1 MSQNAIGQSKNGF
14 KKISIRSLFSFP
26 FILQVTFAIW
36 ITGYFFFQ
44 NEKKTVNDFSNKLRV
59 NAINSL
65 KNDITDYLRS
75 PVQAIKLNIQAEKK
89 TPIDSQISSETL
101 KQFRR
106 LANVFSSLIDINI
119 GDNLGNYIG
128 IFRQLDNNF
137 VLKITEELPK
147 RNWYPLDFKGH
158 LGDLLKDEA
167 NYDPRLS
174 HWYQKAIASNDLV
187 WTSIY
192 PLGETS
198 DIGISA
204 TQAIFDPQGKPLYAI
219 AASLNLKR
227 ISEFLEK
234 SQISPNG
241 EAFIIERSGF
251 LVATSSKEPLVKTD
265 SEGKVQRIE
274 AVNSSNPLIG
284 EAIISTNKL
293 FGKIENIQGLQ
304 TIETTFRQSNSG
316 KTENEKQFIEI
327 FPYKDYAGIEWY
339 VFIVIPESDILSQS
353 NKDFTTLVWICIG
366 TGGILIFLGIQTAR
380 WIVKP
385 IFQLR
390 NVSLEIAAENFDLPV
405 PDTWIEEL
413 DILSKTF
420 NQMRRQVNQSRDQ
433 LQEYSRSLELKVEE
447 RTRELEKEIIDRISI
462 QNELEEKAVV
472 VSQHYK
478 VLNDLAKDRSMR
490 QGNIS
495 DNIQK
500 LTEAVAKTLNVERSS
515 VWLVKDERL
524 EWICLDLFLL
534 TSEEHIIEP
543 DFLSTSFPKYI
554 DKLQTELAI
563 SVNDALNDSRTS
575 ELTDNY
581 LVQYGITSILEI
593 PLRQNNEVVGM
604 LSIEHTGEPRSW
616 TLLEQSFA
624 RSIGDLVA
632 LAIESY
638 NRDLAEK
645 QLKAS
650 EERWQL
656 ALEGSNDGI
665 WDRNFQT
672 NEAFYSPRYN
682 TMLGYEQKELTT
694 VSDSWENL
702 IHPDD
707 LGLALKT
714 TNDYL
719 EKKIPHYILEHRLRC
734 KDGTYKWILSRATAL
749 FDENGNPLRMIG
761 SHTDITDRRNYEEE
775 LQKRANTLVLH
786 NEVLAKLASSENL
799 RQGDIRSNIQTLTE
813 SVAKTINVERVSLWM
828 AKGDSIYWECLN
840 QFILSSQIHS
850 IEPDLEISKFPNYF
864 DALKNA
870 LVISVTDA
878 LKDPRTCE
886 LGADYLVEHS
896 ITSILEIPIRQ
907 KNNTVGV
914 LCIENIGEMR
924 EWTIEEQGF
933 ARSVGDLVILAI
945 ESYNRY
951 LAEKHLKESEERWQL
966 ALEGNNDGIWD
977 WNCKTGE
984 VFFSSRYK
992 TMLGY
997 SDKDLEP
1004 NVDSWMYLIH
1014 PNEFNLVMS
1023 IVEDYWS
1030 GKSPH
1035 YIAEHRLRCK
1045 DGSYKWILA
1054 RGIALFKNGTPTR
1067 MIGSHTDITE
1077 QKQVQIELTK
1087 AKEEADFANKA
1098 KSEFLANMSHELR
1111 TPLNGILGY
1120 VQILQRDSNLTPKQ
1134 IEGINVIRQCG
1145 NHLLNLIADILD
1157 LSKIEANKM
1166 ELIENDF
1173 NFLDFLQGIVE
1184 ICAVRS
1190 EQKGITFTFLSSAN
1204 LPVGVCADDKRLR
1217 QILLNLLGNAIK
1229 FTSDG
1234 GVNFKVDALSTDVP
1248 YSDIND
1254 PDRTINNALYKVR
1267 FQVEDTGIGIGP
1279 EQLSKIFSPFE
1290 QAGNSR
1296 ANAEGT
1302 GLGLAISQKFVEVM
1316 ESSIQVNSKIGKGS
1330 TFWFELNLKSAKE
1343 IFDWSSVEHKLPQRK
1358 VIGFTGES
1366 KTILLVDD
1374 KWENRTVLVKLLE
1387 EIGFKITEAS
1397 NGQEALDLSSK
1408 DKPNL
1413 IITDLV
1419 MPVMDGFE
1427 MIRRFRKSPDLQ
1439 DVIILVTSASVFG
1452 RDETQSLKTGGNDF
1466 LPKPINFDS
1475 LLGKI
1480 EKYLAI
1486 NWIYE
1491 EISFAKAINKTD
1503 KEIID
1508 IDRLNNNIS
1517 LVAPSQEHL
1526 KILLDLAM
1534 QGNINSIL
1542 KLASEI
1548 ATQDIG
1554 LVPFAEELQKL
1565 ADNFQTRKIKEL
1577 IKAYQNI

>member
-1 MSQNAIGQSKNGF
+1 MAQNTTNQSKKRF
-14 KKISIRSLFSFP
+14 KKISIRSLFTFP

-44 NEKKTVNDFSNKLRV
+44 NEKKTVNDFSNKLRI

-75 PVQAIKLNIQAEKK
+75 PIQAIKLNIQAEKK

-106 LANVFSSLIDINI
+106 LANVFSSLVDINI
-119 GDNLGNYIG
+119 GDNWGNYIG

-192 PLGETS
+192 PLGDTS

-204 TQAIFDPQGKPLYAI
+204 TQAIFDPQGKPLYVI

-234 SQISPNG
+234 SQISPHG
-241 EAFIIERSGF
+241 EAFIIEKSGF
-251 LVATSSKEPLVKTD
+251 LVATSSKEPLVKIN
-265 SEGKVQRIE
+265 SEGEVQRIE
-274 AVNSSNPLIG
+274 AVNSSNPVIG
-284 EAIISTNKL
+284 ETIISTNKL

-304 TIETTFRQSNSG
+304 TIETTFRQSNIG
-316 KTENEKQFIEI
+316 KTGNEKQFIEI
-327 FPYKDYAGIEWY
+327 FPYKDSAGIDWY

-366 TGGILIFLGIQTAR
+366 TGAILIFLGIQTAQ
-380 WIVKP
+380 WIVNP

-390 NVSLEIAAENFDLPV
+390 NASLEIAAENFDLPV

-413 DILSKTF
+413 DILAKTF
-420 NQMRRQVNQSRDQ
+420 NQMRKQVNQSREQ
-433 LQEYSRSLELKVEE
+433 LQEYSRSLERKVEE
-447 RTRELEKEIIDRISI
+447 RTKELEKEIIDRISI

-472 VSQHYK
+472 VSQHYQ
-478 VLNDLAKDRSMR
+478 VLNDLAKDRSMH

-500 LTEAVAKTLNVERSS
+500 LTEAVAKTLKVERSS

-524 EWICLDLFLL
+524 NWICLDLFLL
-534 TSEEHIIEP
+534 TSGEHIIEH
-543 DFLSTSFPKYI
+543 DFLSTSFPKYL
-554 DKLQTELAI
+554 DQLQTELAI
-563 SVNDALNDSRTS
+563 SVNDAFNDSRTS

-638 NRDLAEK
+638 NRNLAEK

-650 EERWQL
+650 EDRWQL

-682 TMLGYEQKELTT
+682 TMLGYEQKELST
-694 VSDSWENL
+694 VSESWENL
-702 IHPDD
+702 VHPED
-707 LGLALKT
+707 LGFALKT

-719 EKKIPHYILEHRLRC
+719 EKKIPNYILEHRLRC
-734 KDGTYKWILSRATAL
+734 KDGTYKWILSRAKAL

-775 LQKRANTLVLH
+775 LQKRATTLVLH
-786 NEVLAKLASSENL
+786 NEVLAKLASNENL
-799 RQGDIRSNIQTLTE
+799 RQGDIRLNIQVLTE

-840 QFILSSQIHS
+840 QFILSTQTHS
-850 IEPDLEISKFPNYF
+850 IEPDLEIPEFPSYF
-864 DALKNA
+864 ESLQNA
-870 LVISVTDA
+870 LVIPVTNA
-878 LKDPRTCE
+878 LTDPRTCE
-886 LGADYLVEHS
+886 LGAEYLLTHG
-896 ITSILEIPIRQ
+896 ITSMLEIPIRQ
-907 KNNTVGV
+907 KNSTIGV
-914 LCIENIGEMR
+914 LCLEHVGAMR

-951 LAEKHLKESEERWQL
+951 LAEKYLKDSEERWQL

-984 VFFSSRYK
+984 VFFSPRYK

-997 SDKDLEP
+997 CDEDLEP

-1014 PNEFNLVMS
+1014 PDEFNQVMS
-1023 IVEDYWS
+1023 IVENYWS

-1035 YIAEHRLRCK
+1035 YISEHRLRCK

-1054 RGIALFKNGTPTR
+1054 RGIALFKDGAPTR
-1067 MIGSHTDITE
+1067 MIGSHTDITD

-1120 VQILQRDSNLTPKQ
+1120 VQIFQRDRNLTPKQ
-1134 IEGINVIRQCG
+1134 IEGINVIKQCG

-1190 EQKGITFTFLSSAN
+1190 EQKGITFTFLPSAN
-1204 LPVGVCADDKRLR
+1204 LPIGVYADDKRLR

-1234 GVNFKVDALSTDVP
+1234 GVNFKVDALSTGVP

-1254 PDRTINNALYKVR
+1254 PDRAINSTHKVR
-1267 FQVEDTGIGIGP
+1267 FQVEDTGIGISP

-1316 ESSIQVNSKIGKGS
+1316 ESSIQVNSKIGRGS
-1330 TFWFELNLKSAKE
+1330 TFWFELDLKSAKE
-1343 IFDWSSVEHKLPQRK
+1343 IFDWSSGDRKPPQLK
-1358 VIGFTGES
+1358 VIGFTGEP

-1387 EIGFKITEAS
+1387 EIGFKIIEAS
-1397 NGQEALDLSSK
+1397 NGQEALDVSSK
-1408 DKPNL
+1408 NKPNL

-1427 MIRRFRKSPDLQ
+1427 MIRQFRKSPDLQ
-1439 DVIILVTSASVFG
+1439 DIIILVTSASVFG

-1475 LLGKI
+1475 LLAKI
-1480 EKYLAI
+1480 EKHLTI

-1491 EISFAKAINKTD
+1491 ELTLNKIINKPD
-1503 KEIID
+1503 VEIID
-1508 IDRLNNNIS
+1508 INRLNNNMS
-1517 LVAPSQEHL
+1517 LVAPSQKDLE
-1526 KILLDLAM
+1526 ILFELAM

-1542 KLASEI
+1542 KCASEI
-1548 ATQDIG
+1548 ATQDIN
-1554 LVPFAEELQKL
+1554 LVPFAKELQKL
-1565 ADNFQTRKIKEL
+1565 ADNFQIKKIKEL
-1577 IKAYQNI
+1577 IRVYQNI